1 MLILSTTQ
9 SNKVVVTLREKSTL
23 ITPYY
28 TWEIVNQNSFD
39 TTIFSPDNFSV
50 SPYYDAFTIS
60 IGTPSSLT
68 SSVVLDL
75 VPGEYHYTVYEMNTQ
90 YDLNIQNAV
99 DEVEIG
105 LFIVDGT
112 YSLSD
117 IVTFTQ
123 SNNDTIRV
131 FNSL

>member
-28 TWEIVNQNSFD
+28 TWQIVNQNSFD
-39 TTIFSPDNFSV
+39 TTIFSPENFTT

-68 SSVVLDL
+68 SSVTLDL
-75 VPGEYHYTVYEMNTQ
+75 VPGEYHYKVYEMNTQ

-99 DEVEIG
+99 DYVEIG

-112 YSLSD
+112 FSISD
-117 IVTFTQ
+117 IIAFTQ
-123 SNNDTIRV
+123 SNDDTIRV

>member
-28 TWEIVNQNSFD
+28 TWEIVNQDSFD
-39 TTIFSPDNFSV
+39 RTIFAPDNFTL
-50 SPYYDAFTIS
+50 SPYYDAFTMS

-75 VPGEYHYTVYEMNTQ
+75 VPGEYHYVVYEMTSE
-90 YDLNIQNAV
+90 YDLDILNAIDV
-99 DEVEIG
+99 VENG

-112 YSLSD
+112 YSIND
-117 IVTFTQ
+117 IVSFTQ
-123 SNNDTIRV
+123 SNNNTIRV
-131 FNSL
+131 FNNL